1 MESLSFRGR
10 INDRRDTNRGL
21 PADLDGYDVKILRTL
36 VRNGRISWRDL
47 ADGIGLSL
55 TPTLR
60 RVRKL
65 EAQGFIAGYTA
76 TLDERRLAGALSVFI
91 SVRLERQSE
100 EALAAFEERIAMLS
114 EVTSCFQTT
123 GNADYLVRVVVH
135 DLDQY
140 QQLLSEFTRLPN
152 VAHIT
157 SSFALKSV
165 VRRPGLYM

>member
-1 MESLSFRGR
+1 MDQLRAGGSMGDRGAAGAR
-10 INDRRDTNRGL
+10 PLT
-21 PADLDGYDVKILRTL
+21 DLDNYDVKILRAL

-47 ADGIGLSL
+47 ADRIGLSL

-65 EAQGFIAGYTA
+65 ETQGFIEGYTA
-76 TLDERRLAGALSVFI
+76 TLDERRLAGTLSAFI

-100 EALAAFEERIAMLS
+100 DALSVFEERVTRLT

-123 GNADYLVRVVVH
+123 GNADYLIRVVVH
-135 DLDQY
+135 DLEHY
-140 QQLLSEFTRLPN
+140 QKLLSELTRIPN

-165 VRRPGLYM
+165 VRRPGLSM